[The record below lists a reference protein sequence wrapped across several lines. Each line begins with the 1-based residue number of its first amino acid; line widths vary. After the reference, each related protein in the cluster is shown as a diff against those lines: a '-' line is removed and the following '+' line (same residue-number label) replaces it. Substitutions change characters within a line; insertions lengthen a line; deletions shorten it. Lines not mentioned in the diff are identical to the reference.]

1 MTMTQEAQEK
11 QIPGSEAA
19 SSRQE
24 ETVEEKKGI
33 DSQEEAD
40 KEEHEYD
47 IVLDKNGKQMYK
59 NLSEEQVEKAW
70 DEYKN
75 MTDEQREKQG
85 PPRNIY
91 GHIYGI

>member
-1 MTMTQEAQEK
+1 
-11 QIPGSEAA
+11 
-19 SSRQE
+19 
-24 ETVEEKKGI
+24 
-33 DSQEEAD
+33 
-40 KEEHEYD
+40 
-47 IVLDKNGKQMYK
+47 MYK